1 MSNNLMQESNA
12 AWANVQLD
20 HTSPSQLNLP
30 MSRWIYSYVLHNQ
43 DERRLWKANLRMTGG
58 SAVNMAL
65 DMIYAE
71 RGAEMA
77 GDREIAP
84 LKPDDAIAAA
94 TDFMLKTEVW
104 DDDKETRD
112 HYASC
117 IADTVTNT
125 MEEIDAF
132 GSEVVALEKYAD
144 WQPDWAPVPITGYA
158 DFVLAD
164 GTIIELKTRWPRRV
178 TNKDGE
184 TSWRTSSNPSA
195 PINNWL
201 KQATVY
207 HHAFGGAAFVISA
220 NSLNARTY
228 EIAELEFRAA
238 EAKRRASLLE
248 RHEALVQLHEADDRQ
263 EGLRRLLRCNPADFD
278 DIYWNEDPDVL
289 DDAQRHWANAYGGA
303 NGE

>member
-1 MSNNLMQESNA
+1 MSLNLLHREHP
-12 AWANVQLD
+12 AWCNVDLD

-30 MSRWIYSYVLHNQ
+30 MSRWIYAYVLHDQ
-43 DERRLWKANLRMTGG
+43 AERRLWKANLRMTGG

-77 GDREIAP
+77 GEREIIA
-84 LKPDDAIAAA
+84 LKPDAAIAAA
-94 TDFMLKTEVW
+94 TDYMLKTEVW
-104 DDDKETRD
+104 DDDKDVRD

-117 IADTVTNT
+117 IADTVTNA
-125 MEEIDAF
+125 MEEVDSF

-144 WQPDWAPVPITGYA
+144 WQPHWAPVPITGYA
-158 DFVLAD
+158 DFILAN

-178 TNKDGE
+178 TNKAGE
-184 TSWRTSSNPSA
+184 MSWRTSSNPSA
-195 PINNWL
+195 PNNNWV

-207 HHAFGGAAFVISA
+207 HHAFGGPAFVISA

-228 EIAELEFRAA
+228 QIEEVEFRVA
-238 EAKRRASLLE
+238 EAKLMAALLE
-248 RHEALVQLHEADDRQ
+248 RHEALLQLQGADDRQ
-263 EGLRRLLRCNPADFD
+263 EGLHRLLRCHPADFE

-289 DDAQRHWANAYGGA
+289 DDAQRHWANAYGSQ
-303 NGE
+303 NG